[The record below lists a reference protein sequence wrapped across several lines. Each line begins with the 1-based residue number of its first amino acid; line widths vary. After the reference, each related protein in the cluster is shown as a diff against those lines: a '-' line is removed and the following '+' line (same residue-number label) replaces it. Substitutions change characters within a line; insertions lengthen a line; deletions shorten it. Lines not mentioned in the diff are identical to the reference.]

1 MKSIEIK
8 SEGYTHRYDFA
19 PVPSTDETF
28 DPSQVVSVEPQ
39 PTAEQA
45 LDICLDL
52 LRCVFGKEKI
62 KEALKNL
69 DELDY

>member
-19 PVPSTDETF
+19 PIPCTEETF
-28 DPSQVVSVEPQ
+28 EPNHIVYGE
-39 PTAEQA
+39 PLSSATEC

-52 LRCVFGKEKI
+52 LRSVFGKEKI
-62 KEALKNL
+62 REALKNL
-69 DELDY
+69 

>member
-19 PVPSTDETF
+19 LIPSTDEAF
-28 DPSQVVSVEPQ
+28 DPNHIVYVEPISSA
-39 PTAEQA
+39 TES

-52 LRCVFGKEKI
+52 LRCVFGKEKV
-62 KEALKNL
+62 KQTLMEL
-69 DELDY
+69 DEVDY

>member
-8 SEGYTHRYDFA
+8 SEGFTYRYDFA
-19 PVPSTDETF
+19 PIPSTDETF
-28 DPSQVVSVEPQ
+28 YPNHIMYVEPLSSA
-39 PTAEQA
+39 TES

-62 KEALKNL
+62 KQALK
-69 DELDY
+69 ELAEVDY